1 MNKPKISVLLPA
13 YNHEKYLKETIE
25 SVLNQTFQ
33 NFELLI
39 SDDCS
44 TDSSAQIIKGF
55 MDEKIKKVFFEEN
68 RGTVRAL
75 NHLLSIAMG
84 EYIAV

>member
-1 MNKPKISVLLPA
+1 MSEPKISVLLPA

-25 SVLNQTFQ
+25 SVLNQTFP

-44 TDSSAQIIKGF
+44 TDDSARIIKEYK
-55 MDEKIKKVFFEEN
+55 DERIEKVFLKEN
-68 RGTVRAL
+68 RGTVRV
-75 NHLLSIAMG
+75 LLPLLTYQDNCLRG
-84 EYIAV
+84 